1 MKEHKIKTVNDI
13 LKVVNSEN
21 IVRFMTD
28 FYLVFEKASR
38 VKEQLTE
45 DELKIFKMPYFTWI
59 DDNEHRI
66 GYKMNG
72 QETVWGK

>member
-1 MKEHKIKTVNDI
+1 MKEYKIKTVNDI

-45 DELKIFKMPYFTWI
+45 DELKSFKMPYFTWI

-66 GYKMNG
+66 GCKMNG